1 MKWYSRKS
9 DEICSNIDL
18 TPSSLPPAC
27 FFKLSQWEL
36 WKIEKSEFLLLQTF
50 IRCRQYWLRLTFN
63 LEKWSLQHK
72 RSITSIC
79 LDAFKGSLFGEMSFY
94 INKTLNLTLT
104 LWYFHIGA
112 RFIEKWTQAEQKGS
126 VTIVRNVRSKAIM

>member
-50 IRCRQYWLRLTFN
+50 IRYRQYWLRLTFN

-79 LDAFKGSLFGEMSFY
+79 LDAFKGLLIWRDVFLYQQNIKFDP
-94 INKTLNLTLT
+94 
-104 LWYFHIGA
+104 YFVI
-112 RFIEKWTQAEQKGS
+112 FS
-126 VTIVRNVRSKAIM
+126 YRSKIYRKMNTGGTKRFGYNSSEC